1 MKLLLDT
8 HLLLWLALDSSKL
21 STRARSVIEDA
32 SNNLF
37 FSAASIW
44 EVAIKRGLDR
54 DDFTV
59 DPRLLRRGLLDNGYE
74 ELAIDSR
81 HAVATLDLPPLHKD
95 PFDRIL
101 VAQAIVE
108 GMTLTTADE
117 AVARYPGTI
126 LRV

>member
-1 MKLLLDT
+1 
-8 HLLLWLALDSSKL
+8 
-21 STRARSVIEDA
+21 
-32 SNNLF
+32 
-37 FSAASIW
+37 
-44 EVAIKRGLDR
+44 
-54 DDFTV
+54 
-59 DPRLLRRGLLDNGYE
+59 
-74 ELAIDSR
+74 
-81 HAVATLDLPPLHKD
+81 LHKD